1 MGKLCKSYNL
11 WEIEPDFKAWES
23 DTRALGI
30 ELKLYYL
37 SINVLIKR
45 KRNYMIKCL
54 FLSFFYISATFPAPS
69 HITMYNA
76 DLLILFSLHW
86 YVYFVSQLSHMLD
99 PLPGAFSLVQFPWMI
114 PHLLW
119 SNNFNGTCSVTLFI
133 MHSTWLRQLSACLQ
147 CRVFHP
153 WVRKPWRRKWHP
165 TPVLLPRKSHGRRSL
180 EGYSP
185 WGCKESDMTEQLH
198 FLTTFIWCPI
208 LFTQL

>member
-1 MGKLCKSYNL
+1 MPFLIFLLHLSHISCPLPHHYVQCR
-11 WEIEPDFKAWES
+11 PS
-23 DTRALGI
+23 DIIFFAL
-30 ELKLYYL
+30 
-37 SINVLIKR
+37 
-45 KRNYMIKCL
+45 KCL
-54 FLSFFYISATFPAPS
+54 FCLSTFTHAGPS
-69 HITMYNA
+69 SWGI
-76 DLLILFSLHW
+76 
-86 YVYFVSQLSHMLD
+86 
-99 PLPGAFSLVQFPWMI
+99 SLVQFPWMI

-133 MHSTWLRQLSACLQ
+133 MYSTWLRQLSACLQ
-147 CRVFHP
+147 CRGPVFHP